1 MSEVQTTE
9 DTFEIRLN
17 GESKSLSEGASV
29 ADLLAE
35 LGKTPSTVAVELN
48 SVILPRD
55 QYADTRLGEGDR
67 LEIVQFVQGG

>member
-9 DTFEIRLN
+9 GTFEIRLN
-17 GESKSLSEGASV
+17 GESKSLPEGASV

-35 LGKTPSTVAVELN
+35 LGKAPSTVAVELN

-55 QYADTRLGEGDR
+55 QYADTRLAEGDR
-67 LEIVQFVQGG
+67 LEVVQFVQGG

>member
-1 MSEVQTTE
+1 MSEVQTTA

-17 GESKSLSEGASV
+17 GESKSLPEGASV
-29 ADLLAE
+29 TDLLTG

-55 QYADTRLGEGDR
+55 QYTDTRLGEGDR